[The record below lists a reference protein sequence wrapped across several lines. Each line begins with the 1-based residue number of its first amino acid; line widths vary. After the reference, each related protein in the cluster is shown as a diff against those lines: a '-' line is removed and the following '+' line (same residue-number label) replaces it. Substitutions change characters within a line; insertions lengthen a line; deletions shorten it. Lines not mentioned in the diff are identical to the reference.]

1 MNNTKEK
8 FVAKTYAGLE
18 NILLEELEQLVAEN
32 CKLSTRAV
40 LFEGDMDTMYRANY
54 FCRYALRILWQ
65 VGEFR
70 FRDNKQFYEEIYKY
84 PAEKVLKS
92 DGTLAFSVTMKDS
105 IFATPLFAAQL
116 AKDAVCDRFREKY
129 DERPSVRKDNP
140 DVQFHIHIMG
150 DHATLFLDSSGEP
163 LYRRGYRVASHPAQI
178 SEVIAAAMVKLS
190 GWQHDCDL
198 IDPMCGSGTIL
209 IEAALAALN
218 VPAGF
223 FRRSYGFYRWK
234 TFDRKRWEQIQDEA
248 DIRDDVPV
256 NFYGSDISSRFIG
269 MAKDNICEA
278 RLTDFILVHRCPMNE
293 SRPVRTPS
301 FVIFN
306 PPYGERL
313 DMEDIEAAYKEIGD
327 TLKQHY
333 AGCTAFI
340 ISSNISALKNIG
352 LHASKRITL
361 YNGALECKFMRF
373 DLYKG
378 SKNSDFHIPQNENSD
393 Y

>member
-1 MNNTKEK
+1 MEKREK

-18 NILLEELEQLVAEN
+18 EILLEELEQLGAEN

-70 FRDNKQFYEEIYKY
+70 FRDNKQFYEEIYRY

-92 DGTLAFSVTMKDS
+92 DGTLAFSVTMKDA

-150 DHATLFLDSSGEP
+150 DRATLFLDSSGEP

-223 FRRSYGFYRWK
+223 FRRSFGFYRWK
-234 TFDRKRWEQIQDEA
+234 TFDQKRWEQIQDEA

-256 NFYGSDISSRFIG
+256 NFYGSDISGRFIG
-269 MAKDNICEA
+269 MAKDNIREA
-278 RLTDFILVHRCPMNE
+278 RLTDFIRVRRSPMNE

-313 DMEDIEAAYKEIGD
+313 DMEDIETAYKEIGD

-333 AGCTAFI
+333 TGCTAFI
-340 ISSNISALKNIG
+340 ISSNIGALKNIG

-378 SKNSDFHIPQNENSD
+378 TKNSDFRNLQNENSD
-393 Y
+393 N

>member
-1 MNNTKEK
+1 MEKREK

-18 NILLEELEQLVAEN
+18 EILLEELEQLGAEN

-70 FRDNKQFYEEIYKY
+70 FRDNKQFYEEIYRY

-92 DGTLAFSVTMKDS
+92 DGTLAFSVTMKDA

-129 DERPSVRKDNP
+129 DERPSVRKENP

-190 GWQHDCDL
+190 GWQADCDL

-223 FRRSYGFYRWK
+223 FRRSFGFYRWK
-234 TFDRKRWEQIQDEA
+234 SFDQKRWEQIQDEA
-248 DIRDDVPV
+248 DIRDDVPI
-256 NFYGSDISSRFIG
+256 NFYGSDISGRFIG
-269 MAKDNICEA
+269 MAKDNIREA
-278 RLTDFILVHRCPMNE
+278 RLTDFIRVRRSPMNE

-340 ISSNISALKNIG
+340 ISSNIGALKNIG

-378 SKNSDFHIPQNENSD
+378 SKNGDFRNLQNENSD
-393 Y
+393 N

>member
-1 MNNTKEK
+1 MEKREK

-18 NILLEELEQLVAEN
+18 EILLEELEQLGAEN

-92 DGTLAFSVTMKDS
+92 DGTLAFSVTMKDA

-129 DERPSVRKDNP
+129 DERPSVRKENP

-150 DHATLFLDSSGEP
+150 DRATLFLDSSGEP

-223 FRRSYGFYRWK
+223 FRRSFGFYRWK
-234 TFDRKRWEQIQDEA
+234 TFDQKRWEQIQDEA

-256 NFYGSDISSRFIG
+256 NFYGSDISGRFIG
-269 MAKDNICEA
+269 MAKDNIREA
-278 RLTDFILVHRCPMNE
+278 RLTDFIRVRRSPMNE

-313 DMEDIEAAYKEIGD
+313 DMEDIETAYKEIGD

-340 ISSNISALKNIG
+340 ISSNIGALKNIG

-378 SKNSDFHIPQNENSD
+378 TKNSDFRNLQNENSD
-393 Y
+393 N

>member
-1 MNNTKEK
+1 MNTKEK

-18 NILLEELEQLVAEN
+18 EILLEELEQLGAEN

-54 FCRYALRILWQ
+54 YCRYALRILWQ
-65 VGEFR
+65 VGTFT

-140 DVQFHIHIMG
+140 DVQFHLHIMG
-150 DHATLFLDSSGEP
+150 NNATLFLDSSGEP
-163 LYRRGYRVASHPAQI
+163 LYRRGYHVASHPAQI

-190 GWQHDCDL
+190 GWQADCDL

-209 IEAALAALN
+209 IEAAMSALN

-223 FRRSYGFYRWK
+223 FRRGYGLK
-234 TFDRKRWEQIQDEA
+234 PFDRQRWELIQDEA

-269 MAKDNICEA
+269 MAKDNIREA
-278 RLTDFILVHRCPMNE
+278 RLTDFIRVRRSPISE

-301 FVIFN
+301 YVIFN

-340 ISSNISALKNIG
+340 ISSNINALKTIG

-378 SKNSDFHIPQNENSD
+378 SKNSDLNIRHFDDSD
-393 Y
+393 N

>member
-1 MNNTKEK
+1 MEKREK

-18 NILLEELEQLVAEN
+18 EILLEELEQLGAEN

-54 FCRYALRILWQ
+54 LCRYALRILWQ

-70 FRDNKQFYEEIYKY
+70 FRDNKQFYEEIYRY

-92 DGTLAFSVTMKDS
+92 DGTLAFSVTMKDA

-129 DERPSVRKDNP
+129 DERPSVRKENP

-150 DHATLFLDSSGEP
+150 DRATLFLDSSGEP

-223 FRRSYGFYRWK
+223 FRRSFGFYRWK
-234 TFDRKRWEQIQDEA
+234 TFDQKRWEQIQDEA

-256 NFYGSDISSRFIG
+256 NFYGSDISGRFIG
-269 MAKDNICEA
+269 MAKDNIREA
-278 RLTDFILVHRCPMNE
+278 RLTDFIRVRRSPLNE

-313 DMEDIEAAYKEIGD
+313 DMEDIETAYKEIGD

-340 ISSNISALKNIG
+340 ISSNIGALKNIG

-378 SKNSDFHIPQNENSD
+378 TKNSDFRNLQNENSD
-393 Y
+393 N

>member
-1 MNNTKEK
+1 MEKREK

-18 NILLEELEQLVAEN
+18 EILLEELEQLGAEN

-70 FRDNKQFYEEIYKY
+70 FRDNKQFYEEIYRY

-92 DGTLAFSVTMKDS
+92 DGTLAFSVTMKDA

-129 DERPSVRKDNP
+129 DERPSVRKENP

-150 DHATLFLDSSGEP
+150 DRATLFLDSSGEP

-223 FRRSYGFYRWK
+223 FRRSFGFYRWK
-234 TFDRKRWEQIQDEA
+234 TFDQKRWEQIQDEA

-256 NFYGSDISSRFIG
+256 NFYGSDISGRFIG
-269 MAKDNICEA
+269 MAKDNIREA
-278 RLTDFILVHRCPMNE
+278 RLTDFIRVRRSPMNE

-313 DMEDIEAAYKEIGD
+313 DMEDIETAYKEIGD

-340 ISSNISALKNIG
+340 ISSNIGALKNIG

-378 SKNSDFHIPQNENSD
+378 TKNSDFRNLQNENSD
-393 Y
+393 N

>member
-1 MNNTKEK
+1 MEKREK

-18 NILLEELEQLVAEN
+18 EILLEELEQLGAEN

-92 DGTLAFSVTMKDS
+92 DGTLAFSVTMKDA

-129 DERPSVRKDNP
+129 DERPSVRKENP

-223 FRRSYGFYRWK
+223 FRRSFGFYRWK
-234 TFDRKRWEQIQDEA
+234 TFDQKRWEQIQDEA

-269 MAKDNICEA
+269 MAKDNIREA
-278 RLTDFILVHRCPMNE
+278 RLTDFIRVRRSPMNE

-340 ISSNISALKNIG
+340 ISSNISALKSIG

-378 SKNSDFHIPQNENSD
+378 TKNGDFRNLQNENSD
-393 Y
+393 N

>member
-1 MNNTKEK
+1 MDMELREEK
-8 FVAKTYAGLE
+8 IIEDSYE
-18 NILLEELEQLVAEN
+18 DELLMTLELE
-32 CKLSTRAV
+32 
-40 LFEGDMDTMYRANY
+40 
-54 FCRYALRILWQ
+54 
-65 VGEFR
+65 
-70 FRDNKQFYEEIYKY
+70 
-84 PAEKVLKS
+84 
-92 DGTLAFSVTMKDS
+92 DGTQMECIVLA
-105 IFATPLFAAQL
+105 IFPLDEQQYIALTPVDQAEDEDGDIFLYAYSEDDNGQPILGDIEDDDLF
-116 AKDAVCDRFREKY
+116 DAVCDRFREKC
-129 DERPSVRKDNP
+129 DERPSVRKENP

-150 DHATLFLDSSGEP
+150 DRATLFLDSSGEP

-190 GWQHDCDL
+190 GWQHDCDI

-223 FRRSYGFYRWK
+223 FRHSFGFYRWK
-234 TFDRKRWEQIQDEA
+234 TFDQKRWEQIQDEA

-269 MAKDNICEA
+269 MAKDNIREA
-278 RLTDFILVHRCPMNE
+278 RLTDFIRVRRSPMNE

-313 DMEDIEAAYKEIGD
+313 DMEDIETAYKEIGD

-333 AGCTAFI
+333 TGCTAFI
-340 ISSNISALKNIG
+340 ISSNIGALKNIG

-378 SKNSDFHIPQNENSD
+378 TKNSDFRNLQNENSD
-393 Y
+393 N

>member
-1 MNNTKEK
+1 MEKREK

-18 NILLEELEQLVAEN
+18 EILLEELEQLGAEN

-92 DGTLAFSVTMKDS
+92 DGTLAFSVTMKDA

-129 DERPSVRKDNP
+129 DERPSVRKENP

-150 DHATLFLDSSGEP
+150 DRATLFLDSSGEP

-223 FRRSYGFYRWK
+223 FRRSFGFYRWK
-234 TFDRKRWEQIQDEA
+234 SFDQKRWEQIQDEA

-256 NFYGSDISSRFIG
+256 NFYGSDISGRFIG
-269 MAKDNICEA
+269 MAKDNIREA
-278 RLTDFILVHRCPMNE
+278 RLTDFIRVRRSPMNE

-313 DMEDIEAAYKEIGD
+313 DMEDIETAYKEIGD

-333 AGCTAFI
+333 TGCTAFI
-340 ISSNISALKNIG
+340 ISSNIGALKNIG

-378 SKNSDFHIPQNENSD
+378 TKNSDFRNLQNENSD
-393 Y
+393 N

>member
-1 MNNTKEK
+1 MEKREK

-18 NILLEELEQLVAEN
+18 EILLEELEQLGAEN

-92 DGTLAFSVTMKDS
+92 DGTLAFSVTMKDA

-116 AKDAVCDRFREKY
+116 AKDAVCDRFREKC
-129 DERPSVRKDNP
+129 DERPSVRKENP

-150 DHATLFLDSSGEP
+150 DRATLFLDSSGEP

-209 IEAALAALN
+209 IEAALATLN

-223 FRRSYGFYRWK
+223 FRHSFGFYRWK
-234 TFDRKRWEQIQDEA
+234 TFDQKRWEQIQDEA

-269 MAKDNICEA
+269 MAKDNIREA
-278 RLTDFILVHRCPMNE
+278 RLTDFIRVRRSPMNE
-293 SRPVRTPS
+293 SHPVRTPS

-313 DMEDIEAAYKEIGD
+313 DIEDIEAAYKEIGD

-340 ISSNISALKNIG
+340 ISSNISALKSIG

-378 SKNSDFHIPQNENSD
+378 TKNSDFHNLQNENSD
-393 Y
+393 N

>member
-1 MNNTKEK
+1 MEKREK

-18 NILLEELEQLVAEN
+18 EILLEELEQLGAEN

-70 FRDNKQFYEEIYKY
+70 FRDNKQFYEEIYRY

-92 DGTLAFSVTMKDS
+92 DGTLAFSVTMKDA

-129 DERPSVRKDNP
+129 DERPSVRKENP

-150 DHATLFLDSSGEP
+150 DRATLFLDSSGEP

-223 FRRSYGFYRWK
+223 FRRSFGFYRWK
-234 TFDRKRWEQIQDEA
+234 TFDQKRWEQIQDEA

-256 NFYGSDISSRFIG
+256 NFYGSDISGRFIG
-269 MAKDNICEA
+269 MAKDNIREA
-278 RLTDFILVHRCPMNE
+278 RLTDFIRVRRSPMNE

-313 DMEDIEAAYKEIGD
+313 DMEDIETAYKEIGD

-333 AGCTAFI
+333 TGCTAFI
-340 ISSNISALKNIG
+340 ISSNIGALKNIG

-378 SKNSDFHIPQNENSD
+378 TKNSDFRNLQNENSD
-393 Y
+393 N

>member
-1 MNNTKEK
+1 MEKREK

-18 NILLEELEQLVAEN
+18 EILLEELEQLGAEN

-70 FRDNKQFYEEIYKY
+70 FRDNKQFYEEIYRY

-92 DGTLAFSVTMKDS
+92 DGTLAFSVTMKEA

-129 DERPSVRKDNP
+129 DERPSVCKENP

-190 GWQHDCDL
+190 GWQADCDL

-223 FRRSYGFYRWK
+223 FRRSFGFYRWK
-234 TFDRKRWEQIQDEA
+234 SLDQKRWEQIQDEA
-248 DIRDDVPV
+248 DIRDDVPI
-256 NFYGSDISSRFIG
+256 NFYGSDISGRFIG
-269 MAKDNICEA
+269 MAKDNIREA
-278 RLTDFILVHRCPMNE
+278 RLTDFIRVRRSPMNE

-340 ISSNISALKNIG
+340 ISSNIGALKNIG

-378 SKNSDFHIPQNENSD
+378 SKNGDFRNLQNENSD
-393 Y
+393 N

>member
-1 MNNTKEK
+1 MNTKEK

-18 NILLEELEQLVAEN
+18 EILLEELEQLGAEN

-54 FCRYALRILWQ
+54 YCRYALRILWQ
-65 VGEFR
+65 VGTFT

-140 DVQFHIHIMG
+140 DVQFHLHIMG
-150 DHATLFLDSSGEP
+150 NNATLFLDSSGEP
-163 LYRRGYRVASHPAQI
+163 LYRRGYHVASHPAQI

-190 GWQHDCDL
+190 GWQADCDL

-209 IEAALAALN
+209 IEAAMSALN

-223 FRRSYGFYRWK
+223 FRRGYGFYRWK
-234 TFDRKRWEQIQDEA
+234 TFDRQRWELIQDEA

-269 MAKDNICEA
+269 MAKDNIREA
-278 RLTDFILVHRCPMNE
+278 RLTDFIRVRRSPISE

-301 FVIFN
+301 YVIFN

-340 ISSNISALKNIG
+340 ISSNINALKTIG

-378 SKNSDFHIPQNENSD
+378 SKNSDLNIRHFDDSD
-393 Y
+393 N

>member
-1 MNNTKEK
+1 MEKREK

-18 NILLEELEQLVAEN
+18 EILLEELEQLGAEN

-92 DGTLAFSVTMKDS
+92 DGTLAFSVTMKDT
-105 IFATPLFAAQL
+105 IFSTPLFAAQL

-129 DERPSVRKDNP
+129 DERPSVRKENP

-223 FRRSYGFYRWK
+223 FRHSFGFYRWK
-234 TFDRKRWEQIQDEA
+234 TFNQKRWEQIQDEA

-269 MAKDNICEA
+269 MAKDNIHEA
-278 RLTDFILVHRCPMNE
+278 RLTDFIRVRRSPMNE

-313 DMEDIEAAYKEIGD
+313 DMEDIENAYKEIGD

-378 SKNSDFHIPQNENSD
+378 TKNGDFRNLQNEESD
-393 Y
+393 N

>member
-1 MNNTKEK
+1 MEKREK

-18 NILLEELEQLVAEN
+18 EILLEELEQLGAEN

-92 DGTLAFSVTMKDS
+92 DGTLVFSVTMKDA
-105 IFATPLFAAQL
+105 IFATPLFTAQL

-129 DERPSVRKDNP
+129 DERPSVRKENP

-150 DHATLFLDSSGEP
+150 DRATLFLDSSGEP

-223 FRRSYGFYRWK
+223 FRRSFGFYRWK
-234 TFDRKRWEQIQDEA
+234 TFDQKRWEQIQDEA

-256 NFYGSDISSRFIG
+256 NFYGSDISGRFIG
-269 MAKDNICEA
+269 MAKDNIREA
-278 RLTDFILVHRCPMNE
+278 RLTDFIRVRRSPMNE

-313 DMEDIEAAYKEIGD
+313 DMEDIETAYKEIGD

-340 ISSNISALKNIG
+340 ISSNIGALKNIG

-378 SKNSDFHIPQNENSD
+378 TKNSDFRNLQNENSD
-393 Y
+393 N

>member
-1 MNNTKEK
+1 MNKEK

-18 NILLEELEQLVAEN
+18 EILLEELEQLGAEN

-40 LFEGDMDTMYRANY
+40 IFEGDMATMYRANY
-54 FCRYALRILWQ
+54 YSRFALRILWQ
-65 VGEFR
+65 VGEFT
-70 FRDNKQFYEEIYKY
+70 FRDNNQFYEEIYKY

-92 DGTLAFSVTMKDS
+92 DGTLAFSVTMKDA

-140 DVQFHIHIMG
+140 DVQFHLHIMG
-150 DHATLFLDSSGEP
+150 NKATLFLDSSGEP
-163 LYRRGYRVASHPAQI
+163 LYRRGYRVSSHPAQI

-190 GWQHDCDL
+190 GWKGDCDL

-209 IEAALAALN
+209 IEAAMSALN

-223 FRRSYGFYRWK
+223 FRRSYGFYKWK
-234 TFDRKRWEQIQDEA
+234 SFDSNLWEQVQDEA
-248 DIRDDVPV
+248 DIQDDVPV
-256 NFYGSDISSRFIG
+256 NFYGSDISSRYLG
-269 MAKDNICEA
+269 MARANVQEA
-278 RLTDFILVHRCPMNE
+278 RLNDFIKLRRCSISD
-293 SRPVRTPS
+293 SRPVRTPA

-313 DMEDIEAAYKEIGD
+313 EMGDIEEAYKEMGD
-327 TLKQHY
+327 ALKQHY

-352 LHASKRITL
+352 LHASKRLTL
-361 YNGALECKFMRF
+361 YNGALECKYLRF

-378 SKNSDFHIPQNENSD
+378 RRDGDFMVSEKKI
-393 Y
+393 

>member
-1 MNNTKEK
+1 MEK
-8 FVAKTYAGLE
+8 REEFVAKTYAGLE
-18 NILLEELEQLVAEN
+18 EILLEELEQLGAEN

-92 DGTLAFSVTMKDS
+92 DGTLAFSVTMKDA

-129 DERPSVRKDNP
+129 DERPSVRKENP

-223 FRRSYGFYRWK
+223 FRRSFGFYRWK
-234 TFDRKRWEQIQDEA
+234 TFDQKRWEQIQDEA

-269 MAKDNICEA
+269 MAKDNIREA
-278 RLTDFILVHRCPMNE
+278 RLTDFIRVRRSPMNE

-340 ISSNISALKNIG
+340 ISSNISALKSIG

-378 SKNSDFHIPQNENSD
+378 TKNGDFRNLQNENSD
-393 Y
+393 N

>member
-1 MNNTKEK
+1 MEK
-8 FVAKTYAGLE
+8 REEFVAKTYAGLE
-18 NILLEELEQLVAEN
+18 NILLEELKQLGAEN

-40 LFEGDMDTMYRANY
+40 LFEGDMDTMYRTNY
-54 FCRYALRILWQ
+54 FCRYALRILWK

-92 DGTLAFSVTMKDS
+92 DGTLAFSVTMKDA
-105 IFATPLFAAQL
+105 IFSTPLFAAQL

-129 DERPSVRKDNP
+129 DERPSVRKENP

-190 GWQHDCDL
+190 GWQADCDL

-223 FRRSYGFYRWK
+223 FRRSFGFYRWK
-234 TFDRKRWEQIQDEA
+234 TFDQKRWEQIQDEA

-269 MAKDNICEA
+269 MAKDNIREA
-278 RLTDFILVHRCPMNE
+278 RLTDFIRVRRSPMNE